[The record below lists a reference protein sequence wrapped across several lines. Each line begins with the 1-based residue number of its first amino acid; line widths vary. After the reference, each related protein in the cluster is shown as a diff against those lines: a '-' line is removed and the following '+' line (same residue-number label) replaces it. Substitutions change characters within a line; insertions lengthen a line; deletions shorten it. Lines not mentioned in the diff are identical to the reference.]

1 MFWSISP
8 LSWSWRRANTWNV
21 SFETPNSGQFTL
33 STQLIIQ
40 NKQINVSIKIFV
52 SLVSWSYLYLP
63 KFQGN
68 NPLLMMYWK
77 VPSKCEWYIHIRCQ
91 FIFHLFDPP
100 FLKIKIPFHNS
111 NLSYHIVGI
120 WPYSAAPNPTLL
132 FSHRCQSHSFFCVKS
147 ALKKQKVNHII
158 RDLLKYSTKYFA
170 HAQNIFT
177 WYCTSHIGV
186 SKEWKTLISIS

>member
-8 LSWSWRRANTWNV
+8 LSWSWRRADTWNV

-77 VPSKCEWYIHIRCQ
+77 VPSKCEWYLYTLPAVYFPSFWPTISQ
-91 FIFHLFDPP
+91 NQNSFSQ
-100 FLKIKIPFHNS
+100 LKSLLPHS
-111 NLSYHIVGI
+111 WNL
-120 WPYSAAPNPTLL
+120 ALL
-132 FSHRCQSHSFFCVKS
+132 C
-147 ALKKQKVNHII
+147 
-158 RDLLKYSTKYFA
+158 STKPNFA
-170 HAQNIFT
+170 VLPQMSKPLLLLCEE
-177 WYCTSHIGV
+177 CTKKTK
-186 SKEWKTLISIS
+186 SKPHNKRLVKVQY